1 MHLHG
6 WIGHVCLSLDSTTLA
21 YHFLELDGPFW
32 VQSWIY
38 SLSWSRTRYTG
49 LSILDGARME
59 AYMDTKT
66 VVSWFFV

>member
-32 VQSWIY
+32 V
-38 SLSWSRTRYTG
+38 SLGYIHFLGAG
-49 LSILDGARME
+49 LVIQA
-59 AYMDTKT
+59 
-66 VVSWFFV
+66 